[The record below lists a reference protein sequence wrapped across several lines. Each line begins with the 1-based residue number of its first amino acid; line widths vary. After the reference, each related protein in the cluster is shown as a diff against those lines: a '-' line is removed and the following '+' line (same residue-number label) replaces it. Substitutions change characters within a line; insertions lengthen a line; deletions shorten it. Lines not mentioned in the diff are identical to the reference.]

1 MYRYYKRHIDGRFAV
16 VFDNPL
22 CGVVDD
28 NIYKTKREAKARVK
42 EMNDLL
48 KQVKITAFNGFP
60 CYLWDNYPP
69 TERNANR
76 ERKNSI
82 KSNKT

>member
-16 VFDNPL
+16 VFNNPL

-48 KQVKITAFNGFP
+48 KQGKITAF
-60 CYLWDNYPP
+60 
-69 TERNANR
+69 
-76 ERKNSI
+76 
-82 KSNKT
+82 